1 MSKLKHIST
10 TVTKHVEFKG
20 EDGRIMSIYW
30 RNDKANGVNVFSE
43 KHFEIDFKTA
53 LFIKQAFDAGILTC
67 PQDGDQEHPRETGW
81 LHTDG
86 H

>member
-10 TVTKHVEFKG
+10 TVTKRVEFED
-20 EDGRIMSIYW
+20 EDGRIARIYW
-30 RNDKANGVNVFSE
+30 NNDEASE
-43 KHFEIDFKTA
+43 VQILSGEPFTIDFKTA
-53 LFIKQAFDAGILTC
+53 LFLKQAFDAGILTC
-67 PQDGDQEHPRETGW
+67 PQDDDHEHPRETGW